1 MLLMTET
8 NLDLFHA
15 QLLAPQDAP
24 AMDQLCAACG
34 TPGGPDTA
42 ALLQTNA
49 VLGDY
54 AGTDTLQ
61 AAMGML
67 PMFGQSRLALALR
80 AAGFGADGQGIVLAP
95 PAFTAQYLPVRR
107 FLAMALGLAK
117 QRCASYHI
125 WAALPLTP
133 TPDGEELCA
142 QYLASGL
149 TLRAVVPLD
158 SQQLL
163 AVQRPTPRWAAAA
176 RCAAYTCRTPPCR
189 AFWSAAAPW
198 QILAGINRALSSACG
213 EWNKE
218 TDACRR
224 FL

>member
-8 NLDLFHA
+8 NLDVFHA

-24 AMDQLCAACG
+24 ALDQLCAACG
-34 TPGGPDTA
+34 TPGSPDTA

-54 AGTDTLQ
+54 AGADTLQ

-125 WAALPLTP
+125 WATLPLTP

-158 SQQLL
+158 GQQLL
-163 AVQRPTPRWAAAA
+163 VFAAPTPLGRG
-176 RCAAYTCRTPPCR
+176 
-189 AFWSAAAPW
+189 SMV
-198 QILAGINRALSSACG
+198 
-213 EWNKE
+213 
-218 TDACRR
+218 RR
-224 FL
+224 VH

>member
-8 NLDLFHA
+8 NLDVFHA

-61 AAMGML
+61 AAMAML

-117 QRCASYHI
+117 KRCASYHI
-125 WAALPLTP
+125 WATLPLTP
-133 TPDGEELCA
+133 HPGRR
-142 QYLASGL
+142 GIM
-149 TLRAVVPLD
+149 
-158 SQQLL
+158 
-163 AVQRPTPRWAAAA
+163 RPIFGIWPYPARRGAAGQPAAAGVCGPHPGGPRQHGA
-176 RCAAYTCRTPPCR
+176 PRTLAGPCP
-189 AFWSAAAPW
+189 AAPFG
-198 QILAGINRALSSACG
+198 A
-213 EWNKE
+213 
-218 TDACRR
+218 RR
-224 FL
+224 RRGRFWLG

>member
-8 NLDLFHA
+8 NLDVFHA

-24 AMDQLCAACG
+24 ALDQLYTACA
-34 TPGGPDTA
+34 TPGGPDAA
-42 ALLQTNA
+42 ALLQANA
-49 VLGDY
+49 ILGDY

-61 AAMGML
+61 AAMAML

-80 AAGFGADGQGIVLAP
+80 AAGFGADGQGVVLAP
-95 PAFTAQYLPVRR
+95 PAFTVQYMPVRR
-107 FLAMALGLAK
+107 FLAMALGLAQ

-158 SQQLL
+158 GQQLL
-163 AVQRPTPRWAAAA
+163 VFAAH
-176 RCAAYTCRTPPCR
+176 T
-189 AFWSAAAPW
+189 
-198 QILAGINRALSSACG
+198 LAGHSSMVRRIHLQDPALPRLLERGGAVADFGWDKQGLVLSV
-213 EWNKE
+213 
-218 TDACRR
+218 RR
-224 FL
+224 VE

>member
-8 NLDLFHA
+8 NLDMFHA
-15 QLLAPQDAP
+15 QLLTPQDAP

-34 TPGGPDTA
+34 TPGDPDTA

-61 AAMGML
+61 AAMAML

-149 TLRAVVPLD
+149 TPARRGAAGQP
-158 SQQLL
+158 
-163 AVQRPTPRWAAAA
+163 AAAGVCGPHPGGTRQHGA
-176 RCAAYTCRTPPCR
+176 PRTLAGPRP
-189 AFWSAAAPW
+189 AAPFG
-198 QILAGINRALSSACG
+198 A
-213 EWNKE
+213 
-218 TDACRR
+218 RR
-224 FL
+224 RRGGFWLG

>member
-8 NLDLFHA
+8 NLDVFHA
-15 QLLAPQDAP
+15 QLLVPQDAP

-61 AAMGML
+61 AAMAML

-95 PAFTAQYLPVRR
+95 PAFTAQYLP
-107 FLAMALGLAK
+107 AT
-117 QRCASYHI
+117 I
-125 WAALPLTP
+125 
-133 TPDGEELCA
+133 
-142 QYLASGL
+142 SG
-149 TLRAVVPLD
+149 
-158 SQQLL
+158 
-163 AVQRPTPRWAAAA
+163 
-176 RCAAYTCRTPPCR
+176 PPCR
-189 AFWSAAAPW
+189 
-198 QILAGINRALSSACG
+198 
-213 EWNKE
+213 
-218 TDACRR
+218 
-224 FL
+224 

>member
-1 MLLMTET
+1 
-8 NLDLFHA
+8 
-15 QLLAPQDAP
+15 
-24 AMDQLCAACG
+24 MDQLCAACG

-61 AAMGML
+61 AAMAML

-117 QRCASYHI
+117 KRCASYHI

-133 TPDGEELCA
+133 TPVGRGSTVRRVHLQDPALPRLLERGGA
-142 QYLASGL
+142 VADFGWDKQGL
-149 TLRAVVPLD
+149 V
-158 SQQLL
+158 
-163 AVQRPTPRWAAAA
+163 
-176 RCAAYTCRTPPCR
+176 
-189 AFWSAAAPW
+189 
-198 QILAGINRALSSACG
+198 LSV
-213 EWNKE
+213 
-218 TDACRR
+218 RR
-224 FL
+224 ME

>member
-1 MLLMTET
+1 
-8 NLDLFHA
+8 
-15 QLLAPQDAP
+15 
-24 AMDQLCAACG
+24 MDQLCAACG

-54 AGTDTLQ
+54 ARTDTLQ
-61 AAMGML
+61 AAMAML

-163 AVQRPTPRWAAAA
+163 VFAAHTPVVAAA

-198 QILAGINRALSSACG
+198 QATAGINRALSSACG

>member
-8 NLDLFHA
+8 NLDVFHA
-15 QLLAPQDAP
+15 QLLTPQDAP

-117 QRCASYHI
+117 KALRQLPYLGRPAADPHPGRRGTMRPIFGI
-125 WAALPLTP
+125 WPYPARRGAAGQP
-133 TPDGEELCA
+133 
-142 QYLASGL
+142 
-149 TLRAVVPLD
+149 
-158 SQQLL
+158 
-163 AVQRPTPRWAAAA
+163 AAAGVCGPHPGGPRQHGA
-176 RCAAYTCRTPPCR
+176 PRTLAGPRP
-189 AFWSAAAPW
+189 AAPFG
-198 QILAGINRALSSACG
+198 A
-213 EWNKE
+213 
-218 TDACRR
+218 RR
-224 FL
+224 RRGRFWLG

>member
-8 NLDLFHA
+8 NLDVFHA

-61 AAMGML
+61 AAMAML

-163 AVQRPTPRWAAAA
+163 VFAAHTPVGRG
-176 RCAAYTCRTPPCR
+176 
-189 AFWSAAAPW
+189 SAAAPW
-198 QILAGINRALSSACG
+198 RILAGINRALSSACG